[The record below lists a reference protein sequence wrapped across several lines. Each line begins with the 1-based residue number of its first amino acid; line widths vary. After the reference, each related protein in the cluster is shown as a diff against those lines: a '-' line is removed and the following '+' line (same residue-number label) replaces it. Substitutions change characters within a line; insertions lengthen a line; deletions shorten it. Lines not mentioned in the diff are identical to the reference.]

1 MNSPLL
7 GRIPASTFLL
17 LAVLASAAA
26 QTTPTIVLDGKDHGR
41 VFDGV
46 GVASGGGC
54 VARLLINYPEPQRN
68 QILDFLFKPN
78 YGASVQALKVEIGGD
93 GNSTE
98 GSEPSHMHTA
108 TDENYNRG
116 FEWWMMKEAKK

>member
-1 MNSPLL
+1 MRSSLFSRALL
-7 GRIPASTFLL
+7 FVFS
-17 LAVLASAAA
+17 LAIALGAGVEPKIL
-26 QTTPTIVLDGKDHGR
+26 TIVVDGHSPGR

-54 VARLLINYPEPQRN
+54 VARLLINYPEPQRS

-78 YGASVQALKVEIGGD
+78 YGASVQSLKVEIGGD

-98 GSEPSHMHTA
+98 GSEPSHMHSPG
-108 TDENYNRG
+108 DEN
-116 FEWWMMKEAKK
+116 